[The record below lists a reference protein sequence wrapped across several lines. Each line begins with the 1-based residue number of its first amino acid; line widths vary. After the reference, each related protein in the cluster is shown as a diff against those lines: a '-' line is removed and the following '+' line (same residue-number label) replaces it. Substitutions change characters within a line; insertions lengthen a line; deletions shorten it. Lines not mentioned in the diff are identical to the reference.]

1 MIDDAYRYGRLTR
14 RPRRRR
20 LRADLLAMTAAAA
33 IVVGALP
40 RFTAD
45 NDVAAEPEAPVLSL
59 AAAPAPGRDAWLFDP
74 TPALGARTLTL
85 LPVAA
90 LHAAFEPAPP
100 PAVVAALVADTVA
113 RQPVPT
119 PRPQVVQQTARLMPA
134 LTPQTVPLPVRRP
147 SDLLAARTTSVVARL
162 AERPASP
169 RARIAAQG
177 AVAQEN
183 AEAERSFFDT
193 VFGAKPEAERPQ
205 ALAYAGVD
213 TQGLGM
219 SPRRATAPQAGG
231 GTAVYDISAGRVT
244 LPGGE
249 VLEAHSGLG
258 PSMDNPHNVH
268 LRMRGST
275 PPGTYDLTEREALFH
290 GVRAL
295 RLNPVGGA
303 GAIYNRNG
311 LLTHTYMLGSS
322 GASNGCISFR
332 NYPRFLQAYLS
343 GEVRRVVVVAGS
355 KGDRTPS
362 FASRIFGASAS
373 AE

>member
-1 MIDDAYRYGRLTR
+1 MIDDAYRYGRLAR

-20 LRADLLAMTAAAA
+20 LRVDLLAMTAAAA
-33 IVVGALP
+33 IVVGAMP
-40 RFTAD
+40 RFTAN
-45 NDVAAEPEAPVLSL
+45 NDVAPEPEPAAASRTASL
-59 AAAPAPGRDAWLFDP
+59 AEVPAPGRDAWLFDP
-74 TPALGARTLTL
+74 TPALGARTLAL
-85 LPVAA
+85 RPVAA
-90 LHAAFEPAPP
+90 LHAAFESVAPP
-100 PAVVAALVADTVA
+100 PPPAAVAALVA
-113 RQPVPT
+113 REPVRIPT
-119 PRPQVVQQTARLMPA
+119 PQPIQQTARLMPA
-134 LTPQTVPLPVRRP
+134 LAPQTVPLPVRRP
-147 SDLLAARTTSVVARL
+147 SDLLAARVTTVARF
-162 AERPASP
+162 ERPLTS
-169 RARIAAQG
+169 RARVA
-177 AVAQEN
+177 AQEN

-213 TQGLGM
+213 TQSLGV

-244 LPGGE
+244 LPSGE

-362 FASRIFGASAS
+362 FASRLFGASAS